1 VQPTAPTVAAVTLFV
16 EDLAAARAF
25 YGGALELA
33 ELFSDE
39 DSVAFGLA
47 NLVVNCL
54 QVQAADELVTPAR
67 VGGPDAGARAQL
79 TLSVDDVD
87 ARCAELTARGVTLLN
102 GPQDRPWGVRTA
114 AFADPAGHVWELA
127 GPVRR

>member
-1 VQPTAPTVAAVTLFV
+1 
-16 EDLAAARAF
+16 
-25 YGGALELA
+25 
-33 ELFSDE
+33 
-39 DSVAFGLA
+39 
-47 NLVVNCL
+47 
-54 QVQAADELVTPAR
+54 VQAADELVTPAR

-127 GPVRR
+127 GPVRG